1 MPSTR
6 SNDTAS
12 QNAQRFTDQVAQMF
26 SFSGE
31 RGEELSRRSS
41 QSLEAMNEA
50 STVVARGM
58 QDLTREWVSLLQ
70 EQTQR
75 NIEGFAALAR
85 CRTLPELLSTQAELV
100 QGNVQRTVEGTRRMA
115 ETSARLVTEAS
126 QLGTTVVNKAGR
138 AA

>member
-1 MPSTR
+1 MPSTGT
-6 SNDTAS
+6 NDTAT
-12 QNAQRFTDQVAQMF
+12 QNAQRFTEQVAQMF

-41 QSLEAMNEA
+41 QSVQAMTEV

-58 QDLTREWVSLLQ
+58 QDLTREWATLLQ

-75 NIEGFAALAR
+75 NIEGFAALVR
-85 CRTLPELLSTQAELV
+85 CRTLPELLSAQAELI
-100 QGNVQRTVEGTRRMA
+100 QGNVQRTIEGTRRMA

-126 QLGTTVVNKAGR
+126 QTGTTVVNKAGR

>member
-6 SNDTAS
+6 SNDTAA
-12 QNAQRFTDQVAQMF
+12 QNAQRLTDQVAQMF

-41 QSLEAMNEA
+41 QSLEALTGA

-85 CRTLPELLSTQAELV
+85 CRTLPELLSAQAELV
-100 QGNVQRTVEGTRRMA
+100 QGSVQRTVEGTRRMA

-126 QLGTTVVNKAGR
+126 QMGTAVVKKDQR